1 MYSTVRILSITPQL
15 RGAKR
20 KMDVGNGSA
29 FDFDL
34 NAKKAPAVEGKTAG
48 EKSTGAAESR

>member
-1 MYSTVRILSITPQL
+1 MCVSIITSQL

-34 NAKKAPAVEGKTAG
+34 NAKKAPAGDGKTAG
-48 EKSTGAAESR
+48 DKSAGAAESR